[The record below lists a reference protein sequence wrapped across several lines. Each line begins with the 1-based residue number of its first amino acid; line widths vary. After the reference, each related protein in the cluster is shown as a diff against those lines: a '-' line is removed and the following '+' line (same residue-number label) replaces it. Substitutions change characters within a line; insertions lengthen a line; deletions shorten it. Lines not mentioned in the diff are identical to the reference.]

1 MLAYIGM
8 DNLSSLLIGY
18 GFTYALYRLSGI
30 ESRLQLDNTALIQ
43 QARAVFP
50 YFNHYLSSVPE
61 ALQTDIYQIHLA
73 TRFEFHL
80 QQLTQRYIAL
90 VYPNRFKRFLFKS
103 FVEKK
108 AEKYR
113 DMGLSGYLLAHSP
126 YPFSER
132 VIYSVIDFNF
142 SHFSHIFQGS
152 NSSKSSNGAVSSI
165 HKIKTF
171 KEINDID
178 GIDDEKKSYKN
189 VKKAKKA
196 KKVEKGNV

>member
-61 ALQTDIYQIHLA
+61 ALQTHIYQIHLA
-73 TRFEFHL
+73 TRFECHL

-113 DMGLSGYLLAHSP
+113 DMGLLGYLLAHSS

-132 VIYSVIDFNF
+132 VIYSMIDFNF
-142 SHFSHIFQGS
+142 SHIFKLS
-152 NSSKSSNGAVSSI
+152 NDAVSST
-165 HKIKTF
+165 HKIKAF
-171 KEINDID
+171 KEVKEAKEVKKMNDIQC
-178 GIDDEKKSYKN
+178 IEDEKKIN
-189 VKKAKKA
+189 KAKEA
-196 KKVEKGNV
+196 KEQKKQKSRE